1 MRFPKSV
8 LNKCSLSSPDPP
20 PTVGWRDAL
29 RAVGGF
35 KVVASEGV
43 QGLPVQVGWSA
54 QRRKRMRQNKDK

>member
-1 MRFPKSV
+1 M
-8 LNKCSLSSPDPP
+8 
-20 PTVGWRDAL
+20 